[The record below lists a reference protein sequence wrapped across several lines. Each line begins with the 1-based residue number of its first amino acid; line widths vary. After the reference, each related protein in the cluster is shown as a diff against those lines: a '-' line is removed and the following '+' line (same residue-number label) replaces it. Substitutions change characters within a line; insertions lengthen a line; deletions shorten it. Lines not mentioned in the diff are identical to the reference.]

1 MKKKTLSTIALS
13 GLLLFTGCSASSV
26 ASQNISTASDNGE
39 VRRRIV
45 FFNGITDTYLLTVE
59 GLCSINADGED
70 GQLEVTC
77 AVAEDEY
84 KKHYLGLS
92 DNVTYFV
99 EQLDSVSVDSYH
111 YRVMFRPET
120 IIPDIDLDTSSGK

>member
-26 ASQNISTASDNGE
+26 ASQNISTASDNFE
-39 VRRRIV
+39 VPRRIV
-45 FFNGITDTYLLTVE
+45 FFNGITDTYLLTIE

-120 IIPDIDLDTSSGK
+120 IIPDIDLDTSLGK

>member
-26 ASQNISTASDNGE
+26 ASQNISTASDNFE
-39 VRRRIV
+39 VPRRIV
-45 FFNGITDTYLLTVE
+45 FFNGITDTYLLTIE

>member
-13 GLLLFTGCSASSV
+13 GLLLLTGCSASSV
-26 ASQNISTASDNGE
+26 ASQNISTASDNFE
-39 VRRRIV
+39 VPRRIV
-45 FFNGITDTYLLTVE
+45 FFNGITDTYLLTIE

-77 AVAEDEY
+77 EVAEDEY

>member
-26 ASQNISTASDNGE
+26 ASQNISTASDNFE
-39 VRRRIV
+39 VPRRIV
-45 FFNGITDTYLLTVE
+45 FFNGITDTYLLTIE

-77 AVAEDEY
+77 EVAEDEY

-120 IIPDIDLDTSSGK
+120 IIPDIDLDTSLGK

>member
-26 ASQNISTASDNGE
+26 ASHNISTASDNFE
-39 VRRRIV
+39 VPRRIV
-45 FFNGITDTYLLTVE
+45 FFNGITDTYLLTIE

-99 EQLDSVSVDSYH
+99 EQLDPVSVDSYH

>member
-26 ASQNISTASDNGE
+26 ASQNISTASDNFE
-39 VRRRIV
+39 VPRRIV

>member
-26 ASQNISTASDNGE
+26 ASQNISTASDNFE
-39 VRRRIV
+39 VPRRIV
-45 FFNGITDTYLLTVE
+45 FFNGITDTYLLTIE

-111 YRVMFRPET
+111 YRVMFHPET

>member
-1 MKKKTLSTIALS
+1 MIET
-13 GLLLFTGCSASSV
+13 
-26 ASQNISTASDNGE
+26 
-39 VRRRIV
+39 
-45 FFNGITDTYLLTVE
+45 ITDTYLLTIE

>member
-26 ASQNISTASDNGE
+26 ASQNISTASDNFE
-39 VRRRIV
+39 VPRRIV
-45 FFNGITDTYLLTVE
+45 FFNGITDTYLLTIE

-99 EQLDSVSVDSYH
+99 EQLDPVSVDSYH

>member
-1 MKKKTLSTIALS
+1 MKKRTLSTIALS
-13 GLLLFTGCSASSV
+13 GLLLLTGCSASSV
-26 ASQNISTASDNGE
+26 ASQNISTASDNFE
-39 VRRRIV
+39 VPRRIV
-45 FFNGITDTYLLTVE
+45 FFNGITDTYLLTIE

-77 AVAEDEY
+77 KTAEDEY

>member
-13 GLLLFTGCSASSV
+13 GLLLFTRCSASSV
-26 ASQNISTASDNGE
+26 ASQNISTASDNFE
-39 VRRRIV
+39 VPRRIV
-45 FFNGITDTYLLTVE
+45 FFNGITDTYLLTIE

>member
-26 ASQNISTASDNGE
+26 ASQNISTASDNFE
-39 VRRRIV
+39 VPRRIV
-45 FFNGITDTYLLTVE
+45 FFNGITDTYLLTIE

-99 EQLDSVSVDSYH
+99 EQLDPVSVDSYH

-120 IIPDIDLDTSSGK
+120 IIPDIDLDTSLDK

>member
-26 ASQNISTASDNGE
+26 ASQNISTASDNFE
-39 VRRRIV
+39 VPRRIV
-45 FFNGITDTYLLTVE
+45 FFNGITDTYLLTIE

-99 EQLDSVSVDSYH
+99 EQLDPVSVDSYH

-120 IIPDIDLDTSSGK
+120 IIPDIDLDMSSGK

>member
-13 GLLLFTGCSASSV
+13 GLLLLTGCSASSV
-26 ASQNISTASDNGE
+26 ASQNISTASDNFE
-39 VRRRIV
+39 VPRRIV
-45 FFNGITDTYLLTVE
+45 FFNGITDTYLLTIE

-99 EQLDSVSVDSYH
+99 EQLDPVSVDSYH